1 MEHDRIN
8 RIMNKLIDTTVL
20 IKAIPSMYDILTG
33 RVRMSSIL
41 GTPLIQIS
49 HQLMPARQENVKT
62 AIDYVIATLALVI
75 TSPLNLFLMAGVK
88 LSSRGPIFYS
98 H

>member
-1 MEHDRIN
+1 MTALTGSSIN
-8 RIMNKLIDTTVL
+8 LIDTNVL

-49 HQLMPARQENVKT
+49 HQLMPAWQENVKT
-62 AIDYVIATLALVI
+62 AMDYIHRHT
-75 TSPLNLFLMAGVK
+75 
-88 LSSRGPIFYS
+88 GPYHYFTADTFPDDRCQIILQRS
-98 H
+98 DLLQS